1 MCGVSVPFALS
12 LKKKNRKKKIP
23 SILKS
28 PQYSRYGSTM
38 RAHKWE
44 SVLQVMELIIAIWA
58 TGQLPDSALPGGSTG
73 RLVSDILGSL

>member
-1 MCGVSVPFALS
+1 MSAAGVAIYVQLHAICALA
-12 LKKKNRKKKIP
+12 KFH
-23 SILKS
+23 SILNPRS
-28 PQYSRYGSTM
+28 IAMVTTM

-58 TGQLPDSALPGGSTG
+58 AGQLPDSAPPGGSTG